1 MRILRFIGALSA
13 LTMAIAFAAPT
24 PARADTFVVYGATGN
39 IGSLIVNEALS
50 RGHTVIGVSRDPSKF
65 KLDNKHF
72 KAAAGDI
79 TDVAS
84 FKKITQGADA
94 VIISVSGSSTD
105 TDPKNSITAKAAR
118 TAVEAFTGAAKS
130 PQVIQIGGATTLAGT
145 REAVEAKLPPPAKPG
160 TPMYAS
166 FMGHYEALEIY
177 RASKIRWTVL
187 TPPTAIQ
194 GWAMGKPPVPTR
206 TGKYRTS
213 TNGAVT
219 DASGKSAIDIAD
231 LAVAAVDEAEK
242 HRFVG
247 QRFTVGY

>member
-1 MRILRFIGALSA
+1 MRMLKSIGALSA
-13 LTMAIAFAAPT
+13 WTVAIVFAAP
-24 PARADTFVVYGATGN
+24 AQADTFVVYGASGN
-39 IGSLIVNEALS
+39 IGGIIVNEALS
-50 RGHTVIGVSRDPSKF
+50 RGHKVIGVSRDPAKF
-65 KLDNKHF
+65 KLDNKNF
-72 KAAAGDI
+72 KAVAGDV
-79 TDVAS
+79 TDLAS

-105 TDPKNSITAKAAR
+105 TDPKNSITAKSAR
-118 TAVEAFTGAAKS
+118 TAVAAFTGAAKS
-130 PQVIQIGGATTLAGT
+130 PQVIQIGGATTLAET

-187 TPPTAIQ
+187 TPPGAIQ
-194 GWAMGKPPVPTR
+194 GWAMGKAPVPTR

-213 TNGAVT
+213 TSGAVT
-219 DASGKSAIDIAD
+219 DANGKSAIDIAD

>member
-1 MRILRFIGALSA
+1 MRVLRPVVALSA
-13 LTMAIAFAAPT
+13 WTMAIACAV

-39 IGSLIVNEALS
+39 IGSVIVNEALS
-50 RGHTVIGVSRDPSKF
+50 RGHNVIGVSRDPG
-65 KLDNKHF
+65 KLKVDNKNF
-72 KAAAGDI
+72 KAVAGDV

-94 VIISVSGSSTD
+94 VIISVSGGTD
-105 TDPKNSITAKAAR
+105 PDPKNSINAKAAR
-118 TAVEAFTGAAKS
+118 TAVEAFTGAANS

-160 TPMYAS
+160 TAMYGS
-166 FMGHYEALEIY
+166 FMGHYEALQIY

-187 TPPTAIQ
+187 TPPSEIQ
-194 GWAMGKPPVPTR
+194 GWAMGKPPVATR

-213 TNGAVT
+213 TSGAVT
-219 DASGKSAIDIAD
+219 DANGKSAIDIAD